1 MESRL
6 FILFNLI
13 SRIFR
18 IEIKQTTGKK
28 GQKKK
33 KMENKIK
40 NWNINPWYGI

>member
-18 IEIKQTTGKK
+18 IEIKQATGKK
-28 GQKKK
+28 GQK